1 LEPVWRP
8 LDPAAPFADADAA
21 NVEGFL
27 GSIHSARPAS
37 QPAVVASQARRH
49 AEARLALVPTAP
61 TRGLHQPI
69 ARPMISGGLSPRNAS
84 TNSAAPPRA
93 PPPPG
98 PTAGIRPAPV
108 ATAAPAA
115 AKPPAGSLAPGSRR
129 PDALDWLAL
138 AGVVAAL
145 AIIFF
150 DWPGSPQTDSP
161 PPAPRTSGMMR
172 NGLLQHRRKQR

>member
-1 LEPVWRP
+1 
-8 LDPAAPFADADAA
+8 
-21 NVEGFL
+21 
-27 GSIHSARPAS
+27 
-37 QPAVVASQARRH
+37 
-49 AEARLALVPTAP
+49 
-61 TRGLHQPI
+61 
-69 ARPMISGGLSPRNAS
+69 
-84 TNSAAPPRA
+84 
-93 PPPPG
+93 
-98 PTAGIRPAPV
+98 
-108 ATAAPAA
+108 
-115 AKPPAGSLAPGSRR
+115 LAPGSRR